1 MKHLNS
7 FTSKVVGL
15 SAFTLLFFSCLLWLV
30 LLSDTAKN
38 WIVSLIFTQ
47 SFLLLFLALCFSLL
61 SFLFIRHL
69 KENSKKTYI
78 QVKVGEHQATIY
90 QDVIHKHLEN
100 FWKALFPERIINS
113 EVKLSKD
120 SIEVIAELPEVPV
133 AQQKD
138 MLGKI
143 EHDLQEFLQS
153 QFGYYK
159 EFLLTI
165 SFQETTR

>member
-7 FTSKVVGL
+7 FTSTAVSISV
-15 SAFTLLFFSCLLWLV
+15 FILLFFSCLLWLV

-38 WIVSLIFTQ
+38 WVVSLIFTQ
-47 SFLLLFLALCFSLL
+47 NFLLFVLALCFS
-61 SFLFIRHL
+61 SFSLMFVRYL
-69 KENSKKTYI
+69 KKNSKKRYI
-78 QVKVGEHQATIY
+78 QLEFGKHQTTIY
-90 QDVIHKHLEN
+90 QDIIHKHLEN
-100 FWKALFPERIINS
+100 FWKTLFPESSINS
-113 EVKLSKD
+113 EVKFQKN

-133 AQQKD
+133 AQQRD

-143 EHDLQEFLQS
+143 EHELQEFLQT